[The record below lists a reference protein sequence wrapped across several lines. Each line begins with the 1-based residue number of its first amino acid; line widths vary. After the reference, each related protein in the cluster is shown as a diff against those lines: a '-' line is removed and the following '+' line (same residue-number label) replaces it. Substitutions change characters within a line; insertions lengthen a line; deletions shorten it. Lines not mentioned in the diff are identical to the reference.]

1 MKGWSAGQGTGSHS
15 ALLKKQEA
23 AMKLQK
29 QAAMKRMD
37 SAMDK
42 PLVGNQKNLP
52 KHLQEKIE
60 AAPMQKMKDKSSMK
74 RMAPGDGSAKTK
86 DKSTM
91 KRMKNSP
98 MHKDADPFFEAMK
111 KDPNLRKLV
120 EERNKHKKGTD
131 EYAAAQNRINKAYEN
146 TKRHNVTSTTETKR
160 GGKKEVTT
168 TVTPGIGT
176 KTEKTKRD
184 AEGNIIKTKTDNV
197 PDSYYKNEEATRE
210 KQKRGKDKEFGTEDD
225 KKKKKKSF
233 KGTKLGKFLGVGQG
247 DKRKKRRQE
256 RRNPQKEQAEEKKG
270 GPFARMKDNSS
281 MKSRPKVK
289 YNKQGGVRKKKFT
302 DVDGNKVKVKYKK
315 GSTKVKV
322 GGEKTVLDPR
332 TNPDKMQLYSKHLDS
347 KI

>member
-60 AAPMQKMKDKSSMK
+60 AAPMK
-74 RMAPGDGSAKTK
+74 RMAPGDGSTKTK

-91 KRMKNSP
+91 KRMSP
-98 MHKDADPFFEAMK
+98 GDGSARTKDKSTMKRMKDSSMKRMKDSSMKRMKDSSMKRMKDSAMKKDPDPFFEAMK

-146 TKRHNVTSTTETKR
+146 AKRHNVKTETTSKTNPVTGR
-160 GGKKEVTT
+160 KKET
-168 TVTPGIGT
+168 TVETTPGIGT
-176 KTEKTKRD
+176 KTTITKSKQD
-184 AEGNIIKTKTDNV
+184 GTVTKQKVDDV
-197 PDSYYKNEEATRE
+197 PDSYYKDEEATRE

-225 KKKKKKSF
+225 KKKKKKKF
-233 KGTKLGKFLGVGQG
+233 KDTKVGKFLGVGRG
-247 DKRKKRRQE
+247 DERKKKR
-256 RRNPQKEQAEEKKG
+256 EEDKKKKDDKGKG
-270 GPFARMKDNSS
+270 GPFARMKNN
-281 MKSRPKVK
+281 R
-289 YNKQGGVRKKKFT
+289 
-302 DVDGNKVKVKYKK
+302 
-315 GSTKVKV
+315 
-322 GGEKTVLDPR
+322 
-332 TNPDKMQLYSKHLDS
+332 
-347 KI
+347 

>member
-23 AMKLQK
+23 AMKMK
-29 QAAMKRMD
+29 KEAAMKRMD

-86 DKSTM
+86 DKSTMKRMKDSSM

-160 GGKKEVTT
+160 GGRKEVTT
-168 TVTPGIGT
+168 TTTPGIGVET
-176 KTEKTKRD
+176 KKTKRD

-197 PDSYYKNEEATRE
+197 PDSYYKDEEATRE

-225 KKKKKKSF
+225 KKKKKKKF
-233 KGTKLGKFLGVGQG
+233 KDTKVGKFLGVVRG
-247 DKRKKRRQE
+247 DERKKRR
-256 RRNPQKEQAEEKKG
+256 EEDKKKKDDKGKG

-289 YNKQGGVRKKKFT
+289 YDKEGNVRKEKFT
-302 DVDGNKVKVKYKK
+302 KDGTNIKVKHRTKD
-315 GSTKVKV
+315 TKVKMGKHKV
-322 GGEKTVLDPR
+322 KLAPGTDPEKY
-332 TNPDKMQLYSKHLDS
+332 QIY
-347 KI
+347 

>member
-23 AMKLQK
+23 AMKMK
-29 QAAMKRMD
+29 KEAAMKRMD

-86 DKSTM
+86 DKSTMKRMKDSSM

-160 GGKKEVTT
+160 GGRKEVTT
-168 TVTPGIGT
+168 TTTPGIGVET
-176 KTEKTKRD
+176 KKTKRD

-197 PDSYYKNEEATRE
+197 PDSYYKDEEATRE

-225 KKKKKKSF
+225 KKKKKKKF
-233 KGTKLGKFLGVGQG
+233 KDTKVGKFLGVGRG
-247 DKRKKRRQE
+247 DERKKRR
-256 RRNPQKEQAEEKKG
+256 EEDKKKKDDKGKG

-289 YNKQGGVRKKKFT
+289 YDKEGKIRKEKFT
-302 DVDGNKVKVKYKK
+302 KDGTNIKVKHRTKD
-315 GSTKVKV
+315 TKVKMGKHKV
-322 GGEKTVLDPR
+322 KLAPGTDPEKY
-332 TNPDKMQLYSKHLDS
+332 QIY
-347 KI
+347 

>member
-74 RMAPGDGSAKTK
+74 RMSPGDGSARTK

-98 MHKDADPFFEAMK
+98 MHKDPDPFFEAMK

-160 GGKKEVTT
+160 GGRKEVTT
-168 TVTPGIGT
+168 TTTPGIGVET
-176 KTEKTKRD
+176 KKTKRD

-197 PDSYYKNEEATRE
+197 PDSYYKDEEATRE

-225 KKKKKKSF
+225 KKKKKKKF
-233 KGTKLGKFLGVGQG
+233 KDTKVGKFLGVGQG
-247 DKRKKRRQE
+247 DKRKKRR
-256 RRNPQKEQAEEKKG
+256 EEDKKKKDDKGKG

-289 YNKQGGVRKKKFT
+289 YDKEGNIRKEKFKDSST
-302 DVDGNKVKVKYKK
+302 GQTIKIKNK
-315 GSTKVKV
+315 GSKGTKVKMGA
-322 GGEKTVLDPR
+322 GGKRTKMTLSPG
-332 TNPDKMQLYSKHLDS
+332 TNPDKMQLYTR
-347 KI
+347 

>member
-60 AAPMQKMKDKSSMK
+60 AAPMK
-74 RMAPGDGSAKTK
+74 RMAPGDGSTKTKDKSTMKRMSPGDGSARTK

-98 MHKDADPFFEAMK
+98 MHKDPDPFFEAMK

-120 EERNKHKKGTD
+120 EERNKHEKGTD

-160 GGKKEVTT
+160 GGRKEVTT
-168 TVTPGIGT
+168 TTTPGIGVET
-176 KTEKTKRD
+176 KKTKRD

-197 PDSYYKNEEATRE
+197 PDSYYKDEEATRE

-225 KKKKKKSF
+225 KKKKKKKF
-233 KGTKLGKFLGVGQG
+233 KDTKVGKFLGVGRG
-247 DKRKKRRQE
+247 DERKKRR
-256 RRNPQKEQAEEKKG
+256 EEDKKKKDDKGKG

-289 YNKQGGVRKKKFT
+289 YDKEGNVRKKKFVK
-302 DVDGNKVKVKYKK
+302 DDMNIKVKNRKK
-315 GSTKVKV
+315 DTKVKMGKHKV
-322 GGEKTVLDPR
+322 KLAPGTDPEKY
-332 TNPDKMQLYSKHLDS
+332 QYY
-347 KI
+347 